1 MDLVLFQIFK
11 TFRDFVCYN
20 AAMHSS
26 DMGNIK
32 NQKAQLNNKIKYG
45 AIIVDLKDLNMLQL
59 KSVNLSQR

>member
-1 MDLVLFQIFK
+1 
-11 TFRDFVCYN
+11 
-20 AAMHSS
+20 MHSS

-45 AIIVDLKDLNMLQL
+45 AITVDLKDLNMLQL